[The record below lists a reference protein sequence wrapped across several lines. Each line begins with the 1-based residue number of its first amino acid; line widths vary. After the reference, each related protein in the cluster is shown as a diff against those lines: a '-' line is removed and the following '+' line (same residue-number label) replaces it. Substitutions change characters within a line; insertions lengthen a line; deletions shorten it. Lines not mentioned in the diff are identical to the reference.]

1 MGIFF
6 SIIIYCYVYMFWNYW
21 FFKEY
26 NKKEKSLSVLIK
38 YWKFFFTEKNS
49 FSKNYEKKK
58 KMKESGESELSRSKK
73 LPNDLL
79 SISVEFKKVNN
90 VF

>member
-1 MGIFF
+1 M
-6 SIIIYCYVYMFWNYW
+6 
-21 FFKEY
+21 K
-26 NKKEKSLSVLIK
+26 
-38 YWKFFFTEKNS
+38 
-49 FSKNYEKKK
+49 KKK